1 MPRPFEVD
9 ASPKVDCLHQ
19 EKDPELS
26 IYLPIPIP
34 LWFLSLFSLG
44 FPLSKCILFPSCVCR
59 RSSSSFCFLPSTP
72 APNGRHHV
80 SLGRVSLSPCA
91 SLRGLTGLNDL
102 MVYLSTFPVFHSGA
116 VFLYILLSVRRLYV
130 CRSLT
135 DTFLFWLLH

>member
-1 MPRPFEVD
+1 MD
-9 ASPKVDCLHQ
+9 ASPRVDCLHQ

-44 FPLSKCILFPSCVCR
+44 FPLSMCILFPLCVCR

-91 SLRGLTGLNDL
+91 SLSGLTGSERSCGLPFYISCL
-102 MVYLSTFPVFHSGA
+102 PFWGSFPIYFIVCQETLCVSFPDRYIPLLA
-116 VFLYILLSVRRLYV
+116 VALE
-130 CRSLT
+130 
-135 DTFLFWLLH
+135 